1 MPSKK
6 KNDGFIMQAGIL
18 AVAGIIVRIIG
29 LLYNSPMNMILGDEG
44 MGYYNT
50 AYYAYTIILLIS
62 SYSIPSAI
70 SKVIA
75 QKLAVKE
82 YRNAH
87 RVFQCAFIY
96 VLVVGGIASLF
107 VSFGAGVLVHL
118 DSAVPALR
126 VLAPT
131 ILFSGMLGVLRGYFQ
146 AHGTMVQTSV
156 SQILEQILN
165 AVFSILMAYLLL
177 NFAGGAETKEGL
189 ARGAAGGAIG
199 TGVGVLTA
207 LLFMAGVYA
216 LNRKTIRRR
225 IERDTYHQDE
235 PYSQIFKMI
244 LMVVTPFIL
253 STFIYNANTYINQ
266 TVYQRMMI
274 IEKGLSDTLVASQT
288 GITGKAVKVSNIPI
302 ALASAMAS
310 ALIPGIS
317 GEYAKGDKA
326 EARRE
331 VAKSMKATMLISIP
345 AAVGIGVLAKPV
357 MWVLYPQKSSID
369 LSSSLLAVLAASIVF
384 YAMSTLSNAVLQSIG
399 RLNSP
404 VINAAIALLVQTA
417 ALTGML
423 YKFNVQYGPYYYV
436 AAILI
441 YSFLMCVLNGFSVKK
456 HLGYRQEIDK
466 TFLRPI
472 LASVLMGAVAYMVYQ
487 GLIYLCRINIVS
499 LAAAV
504 ILAVSVYFVLI
515 IRLGVVTEEEMRGMP
530 KGHMLVHIAQK
541 MKIMKAE
548 GNKEKKTRTEKVKK
562 TVKKAKT
569 ERSGQTVSGLEKT
582 REIPK
587 FRETLKIQ
595 KIPRFKMQEEEIK
608 SEEDYWLDE

>member
-6 KNDGFIMQAGIL
+6 RNDGFIMQAGIL

-50 AYYAYTIILLIS
+50 AYYAYTIILLVS

-107 VSFGAGVLVHL
+107 VLLGAGVLVNL
-118 DSAVPALR
+118 DNAVPALR

-131 ILFSGMLGVLRGYFQ
+131 IFFSGILGVLRGYFQ

-165 AVFSILMAYLLL
+165 AAFSILMAYLLL
-177 NFAGGAETKEGL
+177 DFAGGIDTKDGL
-189 ARGAAGGAIG
+189 AWGAAGGAIG
-199 TGVGVLTA
+199 TGIGVLTA

-216 LNRKTIRRR
+216 LNRKTIQKR
-225 IERDTYHQDE
+225 IARDTGHQDE

-266 TVYQRMMI
+266 TVYQKMMI
-274 IEKGLSDTLVASQT
+274 ESKKLADTLVASQT
-288 GITGKAVKVSNIPI
+288 GIVGKAVKVSNIPI

-317 GEYAKGDKA
+317 GEYAKGDKK

-357 MWVLYPQKSSID
+357 MWVLYPQRASID
-369 LSSSLLAVLAASIVF
+369 LASSLLSVLAVSIVF
-384 YAMSTLSNAVLQSIG
+384 YAISTLSNAVLQSIG

-404 VINAAIALLVQTA
+404 VINAAIALVLQTA
-417 ALTGML
+417 ALIFMIYGL
-423 YKFNVQYGPYYYV
+423 DVEYGPYYYV
-436 AAILI
+436 AAIII
-441 YSFLMCVLNGFSVKK
+441 YSFLMCILNGFSVKK
-456 HLGYRQEIDK
+456 YLEYKQEIDK

-472 LASVLMGAVAYMVYQ
+472 AASAVMGIVAYLVYY
-487 GLIYLCRINIVS
+487 GLYYLCKVNIVS
-499 LAAAV
+499 LLFAV
-504 ILAVSVYFVLI
+504 ILAAVVYFILI
-515 IRLGVVTEEEMRGMP
+515 IRMGAVTEEEMRGMP
-530 KGHMLVHIAQK
+530 KGHMLIHFAKK
-541 MKIMKAE
+541 MKLLKSEEEKPKRTKEAAITQKALKPE
-548 GNKEKKTRTEKVKK
+548 ETKR
-562 TVKKAKT
+562 
-569 ERSGQTVSGLEKT
+569 
-582 REIPK
+582 IPK
-587 FRETLKIQ
+587 FQETMKTQ
-595 KIPRFKMQEEEIK
+595 KIPKFKMREEEIK
-608 SEEDYWLDE
+608 PEEDYWLDE